1 MATVGAPMS
10 TLHAS
15 PLVTPAELDAALRG
29 PTPPTLLD
37 VRWWL
42 GGPPGIDGYRAGH
55 IPGAYFV
62 DLDAELADPPGRR
75 GRHPLPDAA
84 AFEAAMR
91 RHGVSA
97 AGPVVAYDQGDNVGA
112 ARAWWVL
119 GYFGHPDVRVLDGGF
134 AAWTADGLPAASVA
148 EPAPAPGDFRATPGG
163 RPMLDADQALA
174 LALRGVLLDGRTAI
188 RYRGEQEPI
197 DPVAGHIPGARSAP
211 TGDYMDPATGCFLAP
226 DALRR
231 RVAAL
236 GIDGATEVG
245 AYCGSGVTAAHSVLA
260 LAAAGITAALYVGSW
275 SEWITDPARP
285 VALGIEP

>member
-1 MATVGAPMS
+1 MS
-10 TLHAS
+10 TPHAS

-29 PTPPTLLD
+29 AVPPAVLD

-42 GGPPGIDGYRAGH
+42 GGPSGIEAYRAGH
-55 IPGAYFV
+55 VRGASFV
-62 DLDAELADPPGRR
+62 DLDAELAGPPGRG

-97 AGPVVAYDQGDNVGA
+97 GRPVVAYDQGDNVGA

-119 GYFGHPDVRVLDGGF
+119 GYFGHPDVRVLDGGV
-134 AAWTADGLPAASVA
+134 AAWTAAGLPVTTGEA
-148 EPAPAPGDFRATPGG
+148 PAAPGDFHAMPGG
-163 RPMLDADQALA
+163 RPMLDADQARA
-174 LALRGVLLDGRTAI
+174 VALRGVLLDGRTAI
-188 RYRGEQEPI
+188 RYRGEHEPI

-211 TGDYMDPATGCFLAP
+211 TGEYMDPATGRFLAP
-226 DALRR
+226 DDLRR

-236 GIDGATEVG
+236 GIDAGTEVG

-260 LAAAGITAALYVGSW
+260 LAAAGVPASLYVGSW

-285 VALGIEP
+285 VAKAP

>member
-1 MATVGAPMS
+1 MS
-10 TLHAS
+10 TPPVS
-15 PLVTPAELDAALRG
+15 PLVTPAELDVALRSAA
-29 PTPPTLLD
+29 PPTVLD

-42 GGPPGIDGYRAGH
+42 GGPPGADAYRAGH
-55 IPGAYFV
+55 VPGASFV

-75 GRHPLPDAA
+75 GRHPLPDAG

-97 AGPVVAYDQGDNVGA
+97 GRPVVAYDQGDNVGA

-134 AAWTADGLPAASVA
+134 AAWTAAGLPVTTDERQPAS
-148 EPAPAPGDFRATPGG
+148 GDFLATPGG
-163 RPMLDADQALA
+163 RPMLDATQAAALA
-174 LALRGVLLDGRTAI
+174 RRGVLLDGRTAI

-211 TGDYMDPATGCFLAP
+211 TGEYMDPATGRFLAP

-236 GIDGATEVG
+236 GIDAGTEVG
-245 AYCGSGVTAAHSVLA
+245 AYCGSGVTGAHSVLA
-260 LAAAGITAALYVGSW
+260 LTAAGVTASLYVGSW
-275 SEWITDPARP
+275 SEWITDPTRP
-285 VALGIEP
+285 VATGPE

>member
-1 MATVGAPMS
+1 MS
-10 TLHAS
+10 PPPAS

-29 PTPPTLLD
+29 AVPPTVLD

-42 GGPPGIDGYRAGH
+42 GGPPGIDAYRAAH
-55 IPGAYFV
+55 IPGASFV

-97 AGPVVAYDQGDNVGA
+97 ARPVIAYDQGDNVAA

-119 GYFGHPDVRVLDGGF
+119 GYFGHPDVRVLDGGL
-134 AAWTADGLPAASVA
+134 AAWVAAGLPVTVD
-148 EPAPAPGDFRATPGG
+148 EQPPPAPGDFRATPGG
-163 RPMLDADQALA
+163 RPMLDADEALA

-211 TGDYMDPATGCFLAP
+211 TGDYMDPATGRFLAT

-231 RVAAL
+231 RIAAL
-236 GIDGATEVG
+236 GIDAGTEAG

-260 LAAAGITAALYVGSW
+260 LAAAGVSASLYVGSW
-275 SEWITDPARP
+275 SEWITDPAREI
-285 VALGIEP
+285 ALGDEPRP